1 MEDTNL
7 FTIIGLAAGTLTTI
21 AFLPQVIKTWQ
32 SKSAKDISLGMFSTF
47 CTGVFLWIVY
57 GFKIGDLPILLANI
71 ITFILAFTILI
82 FKFRYG

>member
-57 GFKIGDLPILLANI
+57 GFNIGDLPILLANI

>member
-1 MEDTNL
+1 MEPTKL
-7 FTIIGLAAGTLTTI
+7 FTFIGLAAGTLTTI
-21 AFLPQVIKTWQ
+21 AFLPQVLKTWQ

-57 GFKIGDLPILLANI
+57 GFSIGDLPILIANI
-71 ITFILAFTILI
+71 VTFILAFTILV